1 MSVIDVFKAN
11 QEEALNKDGH
21 QKWHKLVL
29 NDLGSKHSEA
39 VIQQCETWSECPDP
53 DQPAFRGV
61 RGEGDRE
68 VNRIRAARRAK
79 RSIRF
84 ACKTAEFDRM
94 ITLTTKDNYN
104 RQEMQRMVGQF
115 IKLVREATA
124 GKINYIVVPERHDSD
139 KTSSTKKGSHHVHI
153 AVCGRQDYKLLISI
167 WHYRICK
174 GRGFVHVSNPI
185 NKHTG
190 KAYSPAQMASY
201 LYKYVSKSI
210 SGVEFNKKSYW
221 ISQNIEPPTR
231 TVKLFRT
238 YLEALAAAID
248 HFQAKGLPFGF
259 EPHQSWQ
266 DDTLGVH
273 WLAAG

>member
-1 MSVIDVFKAN
+1 MSVIDVFKTN

-21 QKWHKLVL
+21 QKWHRLVL
-29 NDLGSKHSEA
+29 NDLGAKHSEA
-39 VIQQCETWSECPDP
+39 VIQQYETWSECPDP
-53 DQPAFRGV
+53 GQPAFRGL

-139 KTSSTKKGSHHVHI
+139 KTSPTKKDSHHVHI
-153 AVCGRQDYKLLISI
+153 AVCGRQDYKLLVSI

-185 NKHTG
+185 NKHTD
-190 KAYSPAQMASY
+190 KAVWLFLFQPSKPSKMVCFGLRLVTIWSLNHDRLGDRYYS
-201 LYKYVSKSI
+201 LY
-210 SGVEFNKKSYW
+210 
-221 ISQNIEPPTR
+221 
-231 TVKLFRT
+231 
-238 YLEALAAAID
+238 ALRAN
-248 HFQAKGLPFGF
+248 LRR
-259 EPHQSWQ
+259 PHRLHHSRWRN
-266 DDTLGVH
+266 
-273 WLAAG
+273 